1 MQIARLSERITFQK
15 NVAVVD
21 KYSNHTNIW
30 TDYFTCHA
38 YACTYQTDREDGDPV
53 IREDQT
59 IIFEV
64 RYCSELKDLDS
75 IHFRILF
82 HGDAYNIQN
91 VDMMNYQHKT
101 IKVRCKLASVR
112 NREAAGTSM
121 GASAGVST
129 STSTTSE
136 VPGGEHP

>member
-21 KYSNHTNIW
+21 KYRNHTNTW
-30 TDYFTCHA
+30 KDYYTCHA
-38 YACTYQTDREDGDPV
+38 YACTYQTDREDGNPV

-59 IIFEV
+59 ITFEV
-64 RYCSELKDLDS
+64 RYCSELKNLDS

-82 HGDAYNIQN
+82 HGDVYKIQS

-101 IKVRCKLASVR
+101 IKVRCKLASAR
-112 NREAAGTSM
+112 KLAAGTSM

-136 VPGGEHP
+136 APGGEHP